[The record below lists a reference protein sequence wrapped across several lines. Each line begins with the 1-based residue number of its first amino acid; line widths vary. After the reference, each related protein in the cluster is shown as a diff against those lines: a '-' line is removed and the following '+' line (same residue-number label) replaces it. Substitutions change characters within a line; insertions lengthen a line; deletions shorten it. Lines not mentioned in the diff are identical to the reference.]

1 MRISDWSSD
10 VCSSDLL
17 RADFHPLF
25 RFALM
30 TGLRL
35 KALTTLTRRQVDW
48 DAGQIRVRLKS
59 HTPDG
64 TEHVLPITPPMR
76 AFLQGLRGQHPIYV
90 FTYVC
95 AKSRGMRKRGERY
108 PYTKNGWRK
117 DFKAATKAA
126 EDRKSVV

>member
-10 VCSSDLL
+10 VCSSDLTGPLPDWSQLILKEPQGRTRELTEEEEAALFKHL

-35 KALTTLTRRQVDW
+35 KALTTLTWRQVDW

-64 TEHVLPITPPMR
+64 TEHVLP
-76 AFLQGLRGQHPIYV
+76 
-90 FTYVC
+90 
-95 AKSRGMRKRGERY
+95 
-108 PYTKNGWRK
+108 
-117 DFKAATKAA
+117 
-126 EDRKSVV
+126 DRKSTRLNSSH